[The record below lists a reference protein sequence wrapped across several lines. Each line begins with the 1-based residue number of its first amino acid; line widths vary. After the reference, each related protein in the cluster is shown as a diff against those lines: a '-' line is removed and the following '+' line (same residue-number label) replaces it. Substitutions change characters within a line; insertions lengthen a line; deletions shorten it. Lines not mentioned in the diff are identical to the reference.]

1 MLPHHEGHEEH
12 EETQRRSGGESLSRF
27 TLRLMPKSDLI
38 SWTRL
43 FVVVVVVQTV
53 VRAGILSRLMVSLSG
68 LGKHR
73 NDPSQHVTYRI
84 ETR

>member
-1 MLPHHEGHEEH
+1 
-12 EETQRRSGGESLSRF
+12 
-27 TLRLMPKSDLI
+27 MPKSDLI

-43 FVVVVVVQTV
+43 FVVVVETV
-53 VRAGILSRLMVSLSG
+53 VRAGILSHLMVSLSG